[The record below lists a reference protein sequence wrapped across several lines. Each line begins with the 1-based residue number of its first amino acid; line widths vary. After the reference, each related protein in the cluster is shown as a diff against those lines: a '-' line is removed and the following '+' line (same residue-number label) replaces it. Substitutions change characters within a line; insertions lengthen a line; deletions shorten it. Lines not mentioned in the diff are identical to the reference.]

1 MVERLLLVCLALL
14 PFAVGILA
22 RFTERSWVSPAA
34 FFPFVW
40 GVVALPAALVFSGVP
55 GIRGAM
61 VWIFVATL
69 TVWLGTLAARSVAPW
84 GAAHSRPDVETA
96 RVQFPGL
103 RLIVV
108 ATALAGVGELVF
120 LFARQGFSLR
130 AVFSYAVVAQVTEA
144 NRSDYLSGEIQQ
156 GLAERLSF
164 LVMYSGTLFGGMFF
178 RLSRSRFEAMLG
190 LAPLVF
196 LLIVSALY
204 ASRMGALYGGSF
216 WVGAYLTATILVG
229 SWRDLLGWQFLFRVG
244 FVAAVLG
251 FGVSVATMVW
261 RYSLGSGGLDWQKML
276 GDGVGFVGAFG
287 IWFKDHVGQ
296 ASDFLW
302 GGRLLRKVVGPLGLS
317 YPIAPAID
325 VGFTSSNVFTVLRDL
340 IEDFGT
346 VGSLLFLFAYGF
358 VGRLMF
364 ARVARGGVRSVGALT
379 LIYAFA
385 LTSMAFSIFSYTV
398 TTVAVVWFI
407 GYCLVAPSLP
417 RTWGPLR
424 PALAVLALSRS
435 GAISQDA

>member
-1 MVERLLLVCLALL
+1 MTDQALLVGLALL

-34 FFPFVW
+34 FFAFVW
-40 GVVALPAALVFSGVP
+40 GIVALPAGLVFSEVP
-55 GIRGAM
+55 GIRGAL
-61 VWIFVATL
+61 VWIFLATVA
-69 TVWLGTLAARSVAPW
+69 VWLGTLTARSGAPW
-84 GAAHSRPDVETA
+84 GAASRPDAETA
-96 RVQFPGL
+96 RAQFAWL
-103 RLIVV
+103 RPIVV
-108 ATALAGVGELVF
+108 ATVMAGVGEFVF

-130 AVFSYAVVAQVTEA
+130 GVLSYAVVAEVTSA

-156 GLAERLSF
+156 SLGERLAF
-164 LVMYSGTLFGGMFF
+164 LVLYCGALFGGVLF
-178 RLSRSRFEAMLG
+178 RLSRSRFEKILG
-190 LAPLVF
+190 LMPLILLLLVF
-196 LLIVSALY
+196 GLY
-204 ASRMGALYGGSF
+204 GSRMGALYGGSF
-216 WVGAYLTATILVG
+216 WVGAYLAATILVG
-229 SWRDLLGWQFLFRVG
+229 TWRDILGWRFLFQVG
-244 FVAAVLG
+244 LVAGLFG
-251 FGVSVATMVW
+251 FAFSVATMVW
-261 RYSLGSGGLDWQKML
+261 RYSLGTGGLNWQAML
-276 GDGVGFVGAFG
+276 GDGVAFVGAFG

-346 VGSLLFLFAYGF
+346 IGSLLFLFAYGF
-358 VGRLMF
+358 VGRLVF

-379 LIYAFA
+379 LVYAFA
-385 LTSMAFSIFSYTV
+385 LTSVAFSIFSYTV
-398 TTVAVVWFI
+398 TTVAVVCFI

-417 RTWGPLR
+417 QTWGPLR
-424 PALAVLALSRS
+424 PGLAVLGRSRS

>member
-1 MVERLLLVCLALL
+1 MTDQALLVGLALL

-34 FFPFVW
+34 FFAFVW
-40 GVVALPAALVFSGVP
+40 GIVALPAGLVFSGVP
-55 GIRGAM
+55 GIRGAL
-61 VWIFVATL
+61 VWIFVATA
-69 TVWLGTLAARSVAPW
+69 TVWLGTLASRSVAPW
-84 GAAHSRPDVETA
+84 GVASRPDAETA
-96 RVQFPGL
+96 RAQFAWL
-103 RLIVV
+103 RPIVV
-108 ATALAGVGELVF
+108 ATVLAGVGEFVF

-130 AVFSYAVVAQVTEA
+130 SVLSYAVVAEVTSV

-156 GLAERLSF
+156 SLGERLAF
-164 LVMYSGTLFGGMFF
+164 FVLYCGALFGGVLF
-178 RLSRSRFEAMLG
+178 RLSRSRFEKILG
-190 LAPLVF
+190 LMPLILLLLVF
-196 LLIVSALY
+196 GLY
-204 ASRMGALYGGSF
+204 GSRMGALYGGSF
-216 WVGAYLTATILVG
+216 WVGAYLAATILVG
-229 SWRDLLGWQFLFRVG
+229 TWRDILGWRFLFQVG
-244 FVAAVLG
+244 LVAGLFG
-251 FGVSVATMVW
+251 FAFSVATMVW
-261 RYSLGSGGLDWQKML
+261 RYSLGTGGLNWQAML
-276 GDGVGFVGAFG
+276 GDGVAFVGAFG

-346 VGSLLFLFAYGF
+346 IGSLLFLFAYGF
-358 VGRLMF
+358 VGRLVF

-379 LIYAFA
+379 LVYAFA
-385 LTSMAFSIFSYTV
+385 LTSVAFSIFSYTV
-398 TTVAVVWFI
+398 TTVAVVCFI

-417 RTWGPLR
+417 QTWGPLR
-424 PALAVLALSRS
+424 PGLAVLGRSRS